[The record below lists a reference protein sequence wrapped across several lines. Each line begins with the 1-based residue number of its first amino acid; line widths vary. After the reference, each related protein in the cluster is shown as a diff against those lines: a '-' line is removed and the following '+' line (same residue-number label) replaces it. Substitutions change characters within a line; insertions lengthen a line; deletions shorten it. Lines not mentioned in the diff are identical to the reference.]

1 MSPLQRSVY
10 WRLSL
15 IFFFTPFLFFLDI
28 FTAAIVAGTC
38 HHGNITGSV
47 SWNKTLLKNAEGNQS
62 KPGEGEADWRTE
74 SGNLDVSKEDLNH
87 DFDVRFL

>member
-38 HHGNITGSV
+38 HHGNNTDSANL
-47 SWNKTLLKNAEGNQS
+47 NKTLLKNAEGNQS

-74 SGNLDVSKEDLNH
+74 SGNLDSKEDLNH
-87 DFDVRFL
+87 DVKVMFL